1 MSDNEA
7 FGNADWNDN
16 HGLHPNFLVYPDS
29 KWNGFPSW
37 VTLFMKIMVRANQW
51 PWVVVTAAIVFAEIV
66 HMRFQKPTWALA
78 TALGG
83 LAGSLVIR
91 AMR

>member
-1 MSDNEA
+1 M
-7 FGNADWNDN
+7 GLLGMLIGTIIT
-16 HGLHPNFLVYPDS
+16 GLHADFLVYPDS
-29 KWNGFPSW
+29 NWNGFPSW
-37 VTLFMKIMVRANQW
+37 VTLFMKIIVRANQW
-51 PWVVVTAAIVFAEIV
+51 PGVVVTTAIVFAEIAHV
-66 HMRFQKPTWALA
+66 RFQKRTWALA